1 MTPNK
6 IDKNTYPIVGMTC
19 ASCAARVDR
28 VLNAQPGVKNA
39 SVNLAANTATVE
51 FDAALTDPEKL
62 SRAVCDAGFELVVA
76 SDDDAKDALD
86 EANAKHLSELK
97 INTWWSIGLSV
108 PLVIIGMFFMDM
120 PYANLLMWILSTPVV
135 MWFGRNFFV
144 NAWKQLKHK
153 TANMDTLVALSTG
166 VAYIF
171 SLFNMIYPQFW
182 LERGVMP
189 HVYFEASS
197 VIIAFILLGR
207 MLEERAKGNTTTAIK
222 KLMGLQPS
230 SALVAMPDGTQ
241 KEIPIKEINIGN
253 EIIVRP
259 GEKIP
264 VDGIVTSGNSYI
276 DESML
281 NGEPIPSLK
290 EEGSE
295 VFAGTI
301 NQKGS
306 LRFKATKVGASTLLA
321 MIIRMVQDAQGSK
334 APVQKIVDKIASIF
348 VPTIVSIGFV
358 AFLAWWILEPQ
369 NGLMHGILAFVTV
382 VIIACP
388 CALGLATPTAIMVGI
403 GKGAEKGILVK
414 DAKSLQM
421 AAKIDSVLLD
431 KTGTITE
438 GKPKVSDEIWLS
450 DSKDLKDII
459 YSLES
464 MSEHPLADA
473 VVDNISGASSLEISN
488 FLSVTGGGVKGE
500 YAGKTY
506 VVGNEALMRS
516 NSVKLSSDIINTANK
531 WASEAKSVVWFGM
544 AGQDIIA
551 LLAITDKV
559 KESSYDAI
567 KTLKKM
573 GIDVYML
580 TGDNE
585 ATAAVIASEV
595 GIEHFKASILPQDK
609 ANFVKSLQKEG
620 HKVAMVGDGINDSA
634 ALAEADLGIAMGRG
648 SDIAMD
654 IAEMTIVSS
663 DLRKIPDAIKLS
675 KQTVRT
681 IHQNLFWAFIYNVI
695 GVPIAAGVLFPFNG
709 FLLNPMIAGA
719 AMAMSSVSVVSNSL
733 RLKWK

>member
-348 VPTIVSIGFV
+348 VPTIVLIGFV